1 MLFSAIILS
10 VVVPMQVS
18 MTSPKF
24 DPFIV
29 KATIDTA
36 VLVGLPSSKAARKYA
51 LQAQKPE
58 PLMAEALLVSEPV
71 NWRKLYFRKFC
82 S

>member
-18 MTSPKF
+18 MANPKF
-24 DPFIV
+24 DLFIV

-71 NWRKLYFRKFC
+71 NWRKLYFRKLF